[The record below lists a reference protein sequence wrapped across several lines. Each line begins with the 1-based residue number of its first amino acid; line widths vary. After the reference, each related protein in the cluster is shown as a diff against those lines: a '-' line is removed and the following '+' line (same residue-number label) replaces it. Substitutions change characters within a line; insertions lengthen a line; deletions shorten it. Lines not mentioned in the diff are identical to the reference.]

1 MNSKKRYNVIMNFHS
16 ILKKE
21 RKTQNNKIIW
31 TNIKRLTIEYICR
44 DIVRK

>member
-21 RKTQNNKIIW
+21 RKTQNNKNHLDKYKK
-31 TNIKRLTIEYICR
+31 TNDRRYM
-44 DIVRK
+44 

>member
-21 RKTQNNKIIW
+21 RKHKIIKIIW

>member
-21 RKTQNNKIIW
+21 RKTQINKIILDKYKK
-31 TNIKRLTIEYICR
+31 TNDRRYM
-44 DIVRK
+44 